1 MPPQGPRP
9 PGPPPRGQR
18 PPGPPPRPRPPGPPP
33 GARPPEFEL
42 LEPIKPSFWQRTQY
56 LLRWLAIAGLI
67 GAGVYG
73 FKYFELA
80 AYIDQKALR
89 ELIAPLGQLAPL
101 AFIGASAV
109 LMLLMV
115 IPYAFVAGLG
125 VLIFGLAWGVLW
137 AVLGGTVGAIC
148 VWGLS
153 RLLGKRVLAQKQ
165 NDARWKNL
173 NDRLR
178 QDGFYYLLL
187 VRASSIVPYNLL
199 NFACA
204 FTEIRLRDFILANLL
219 GLIPSA
225 FVYGFGT
232 ELLLDPN
239 TPRGVLIGFFS
250 LVALVMVTPLV
261 FRQARKGRREAQRRR
276 LTEAFRNPD

>member
-1 MPPQGPRP
+1 
-9 PGPPPRGQR
+9 
-18 PPGPPPRPRPPGPPP
+18 
-33 GARPPEFEL
+33 
-42 LEPIKPSFWQRTQY
+42 
-56 LLRWLAIAGLI
+56 
-67 GAGVYG
+67 
-73 FKYFELA
+73 
-80 AYIDQKALR
+80 
-89 ELIAPLGQLAPL
+89 
-101 AFIGASAV
+101 
-109 LMLLMV
+109 MLLMV

-239 TPRGVLIGFFS
+239 TPQGVLIGFFS
-250 LVALVMVTPLV
+250 LMALVMVTPLV